1 MKKVSV
7 IIVVLCV
14 FLSCTSNTIYEKPK
28 DLIPKDSMVLLLKDL
43 YVASAARNLKNIRLQ
58 KRFSYVPLIYKKY
71 EIDSARF
78 QRSNFYYTS
87 KIDDYEPILNE
98 VLAVLEKERTA
109 FFEAKK
115 LRDSLVQD
123 SLKQVRKK
131 VLDKNRKFSTKDIQ
145 PTKLPEKKKKSN

>member
-1 MKKVSV
+1 MKKASV
-7 IIVVLCV
+7 IIVIFCV

-78 QRSNFYYTS
+78 QRSNF
-87 KIDDYEPILNE
+87 
-98 VLAVLEKERTA
+98 
-109 FFEAKK
+109 F
-115 LRDSLVQD
+115 
-123 SLKQVRKK
+123 
-131 VLDKNRKFSTKDIQ
+131 
-145 PTKLPEKKKKSN
+145 KKSNYFFFIMLLRLIFLAIEKHLMEQCNNLI